1 MAVDTAKD
9 NMIPAIS
16 LQGISKQYGEI
27 SALSG
32 VSIDIAP
39 GEIFALLGP
48 NGAGKTTLLHIICTI
63 LAADEG
69 VAKIFGV
76 DVVREPARARRNLGV
91 VFQQNSLDRRLTLIE
106 NLEFHGLVH
115 GVPRKVRH
123 ARIGELLEAVDLTNR
138 KNDLVETLSA
148 GMARRLEIARAL
160 IHDAGI
166 LVMDE
171 PTVGL
176 DPESRQSIWHYIDNL
191 RRELGITIVTTTHYV
206 EEVENCDTV
215 CILDGGRIVA
225 LDSPERLRAQHG
237 REYIRLVPNDAA
249 VGADIMAAF
258 PDLVSPLP
266 RGLMLRIPDASFTKS
281 FLAAYGD
288 EISELSFDRQSLES
302 VFLALTGRHLGR
314 PPVPR
319 GGRQ

>member
-1 MAVDTAKD
+1 
-9 NMIPAIS
+9 MIPAIS
-16 LQGISKQYGEI
+16 LQGISKHYGERQALTDI
-27 SALSG
+27 SL
-32 VSIDIAP
+32 DIAP

-69 VAKIFGV
+69 TARIFGV

-91 VFQQNSLDRRLTLIE
+91 VFQQNSLDRRLTVTE

-115 GVPRKVRH
+115 GVPHKLRR
-123 ARIGELLEAVDLTNR
+123 ARIKELLEAVDLAER
-138 KNDLVETLSA
+138 KNALVETLSA

-160 IHDAGI
+160 VHDAGI

-176 DPESRQSIWHYIDNL
+176 DPESRQAIWHYIDNL
-191 RRELGITIVTTTHYV
+191 RRELGLTIVTTTHYV

-225 LDSPERLRAQHG
+225 LDSPQRLRARHG
-237 REYIRLVPNDAA
+237 AEYIRLVPNDAA
-249 VGADIMAAF
+249 VEAAIKAAY

-266 RGLMLRIPDASFTKS
+266 NGLLLRIPDAGFTKA
-281 FLAAYGD
+281 FLAEYGD
-288 EISELSFDRQSLES
+288 AVSELSFDRQSLES

-314 PPVPR
+314 PPAPSGK
-319 GGRQ
+319 GGRR